1 MNRPNWQWCYVKGKI
16 ESGGFQI
23 HGLYVLR
30 CTGTDTDLGKVSQI
44 ITQTGKKGY
53 NAFSYLTDGVFFF
66 DDLTE
71 AGNWVEKEATKVF
84 AAMTE
89 HTGSETSTKI
99 GETSKRIDPWTGSRK

>member
-30 CTGTDTDLGKVSQI
+30 CTGTETDLGKVSQI

-53 NAFSYLTDGVFFF
+53 NAFSYLTEGVFF
-66 DDLTE
+66 L
-71 AGNWVEKEATKVF
+71 
-84 AAMTE
+84 MTLPKQE
-89 HTGSETSTKI
+89 I
-99 GETSKRIDPWTGSRK
+99 GLRKKPQRSSRP